1 MTFSGFNDGGEALYD
16 TKDAAIE
23 RAKMMHAWDGNTNG
37 KIMVQK
43 NIPLWFDHLI
53 KGTWFERL
61 AYYELKND

>member
-1 MTFSGFNDGGEALYD
+1 
-16 TKDAAIE
+16 
-23 RAKMMHAWDGNTNG
+23 MMHAWDGNTNG

-43 NIPLWFDHLI
+43 NIPLWFAHLI